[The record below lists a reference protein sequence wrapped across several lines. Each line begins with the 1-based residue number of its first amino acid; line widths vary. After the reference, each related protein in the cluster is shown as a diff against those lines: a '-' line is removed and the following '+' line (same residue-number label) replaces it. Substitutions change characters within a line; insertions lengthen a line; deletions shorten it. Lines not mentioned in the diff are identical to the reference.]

1 MVDSYTAVGL
11 VATTPRHI
19 VTSDG
24 LPVTTFRLAAGT
36 RKFDQESS
44 QWMDAET
51 NWFTVVTFRQLAEN
65 ANNSLEKGQR
75 IVVSGRLK
83 IRDWDNGER
92 TGTTVEIEADSLGH
106 DLMFGTST
114 FEKLSRPANSEKD
127 SDAKLQP
134 A

>member
-19 VTSDG
+19 ITADG

-36 RKFDQESS
+36 RKFDRDSS
-44 QWMDAET
+44 QWIDAET
-51 NWFTVVTFRQLAEN
+51 NWFTIVSFRALAEN
-65 ANNSLEKGQR
+65 ANESLGKGDR
-75 IVVSGRLK
+75 VVVSGRLK

-92 TGTTVEIEADSLGH
+92 SGTNVEIEADSLGH
-106 DLMFGTST
+106 DLMFGKTK
-114 FEKLSRPANSEKD
+114 FERVTRSIGKEKD
-127 SDAKLQP
+127 SDSKLQP

>member
-19 VTSDG
+19 VTADG

-36 RKFDQESS
+36 RKFDRESS
-44 QWMDAET
+44 QWIDAET
-51 NWFTVVTFRQLAEN
+51 NWFTIVSFRALAEN
-65 ANNSLEKGQR
+65 ANESLSKGDR
-75 IVVSGRLK
+75 VVVSGRLK

-92 TGTTVEIEADSLGH
+92 SGTNVEIEADGLGH
-106 DLMFGTST
+106 DLMFGKST
-114 FEKLSRPANSEKD
+114 FERVTRAIGKEKD
-127 SDAKLQP
+127 SDSKLQP

>member
-19 VTSDG
+19 ITADG

-36 RKFDQESS
+36 RKFDRDSS
-44 QWMDAET
+44 QWIDAET
-51 NWFTVVTFRQLAEN
+51 HWFTIVSFRALAEN
-65 ANNSLEKGQR
+65 ANESLGKGDR
-75 IVVSGRLK
+75 VVVSGRLK

-92 TGTTVEIEADSLGH
+92 SGTNVEIEADSLGH
-106 DLMFGTST
+106 DLMFGTT
-114 FEKLSRPANSEKD
+114 KFERVTRSIGKEKD
-127 SDAKLQP
+127 SDSKLQP

>member
-19 VTSDG
+19 ITADG

-36 RKFDQESS
+36 RKFDRDSS
-44 QWMDAET
+44 QWIDAET
-51 NWFTVVTFRQLAEN
+51 HWFTIVSFRALAEN
-65 ANNSLEKGQR
+65 ANESLGKGDR
-75 IVVSGRLK
+75 VVVSGRLK

-92 TGTTVEIEADSLGH
+92 NGTNVEIEADSLGH
-106 DLMFGTST
+106 DLMFGTT
-114 FEKLSRPANSEKD
+114 KFERVTRSIGKEKD
-127 SDAKLQP
+127 SDSKLQP